1 MIVPLSADFTT
12 ANITDNKMYES
23 ITSSLPTGMV
33 RYVVGDEGYDDHKL
47 CDFSRYRGFLL
58 VFPLQRY
65 EYTKHDRLALL
76 QFYQSEYGQHVY
88 SQRSISVEPLIEQI
102 KDVFDIDPLP
112 VRGFDKARSI
122 VLISIL
128 LYQLMVYYN
137 YLTGRPLRALK
148 HMLGS

>member
-1 MIVPLSADFTT
+1 MRHT
-12 ANITDNKMYES
+12 TDNN
-23 ITSSLPTGMV
+23 
-33 RYVVGDEGYDDHKL
+33 
-47 CDFSRYRGFLL
+47 
-58 VFPLQRY
+58 
-65 EYTKHDRLALL
+65 RLALL
-76 QFYQSEYGQHVY
+76 QFYQSEFGQHVY

-137 YLTGRPLRALK
+137 YLIGRPLRALK